1 MKDIRIRKKQT
12 AMKWWIEK
20 YESEGWTLKDME
32 ISPYGKIKIAVLI
45 NPDETERV
53 ILQPKV
59 QRKYLAVPADRSLYD
74 KPKKD
79 E

>member
-12 AMKWWIEK
+12 AMKWWIDH
-20 YESEGWTLKDME
+20 YEAEGWTLKDLE
-32 ISPYGKIKIAVLI
+32 ISPYGRIKFAVLV
-45 NPDETERV
+45 NPEGTERI
-53 ILQPKV
+53 ILQPTLK
-59 QRKYLAVPADRSLYD
+59 RKYNKVPADRKLFD